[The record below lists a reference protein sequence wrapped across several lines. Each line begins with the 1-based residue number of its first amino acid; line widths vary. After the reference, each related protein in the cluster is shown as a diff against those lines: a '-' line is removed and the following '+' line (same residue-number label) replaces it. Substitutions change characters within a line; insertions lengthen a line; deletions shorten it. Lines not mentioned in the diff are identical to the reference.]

1 MSDVRKA
8 KFTRKLE
15 NAEEEF
21 DGVMGISIKDLNS
34 GDEFSVNGDERFMTA
49 STIKI
54 PVLIELFRKAKS
66 GELDLDER
74 VTISN
79 DLKVGGSGVLK
90 ELGDGTETMTIR
102 DLTTLMIIVSDNTA
116 TNIMIDIADMD
127 DVNVVLEGLGLK
139 VIRIRR
145 KMQDYEAIKAGRENY
160 ATPREFTRLME
171 IIHTGDGLDP
181 WVCEQVLEVLKKP
194 KTTALHRLLPP
205 KIKVASKSG
214 DMMRSSCDVGI
225 VYHPENP
232 YIITVMT
239 KHIPREDLRKQ
250 WAVADIATVS
260 RMAYDY
266 FNTPE

>member
-116 TNIMIDIADMD
+116 TNIMIGIADMD

-181 WVCEQVLEVLKKP
+181 WVCEQVC
-194 KTTALHRLLPP
+194 AR
-205 KIKVASKSG
+205 
-214 DMMRSSCDVGI
+214 
-225 VYHPENP
+225 YHPENP